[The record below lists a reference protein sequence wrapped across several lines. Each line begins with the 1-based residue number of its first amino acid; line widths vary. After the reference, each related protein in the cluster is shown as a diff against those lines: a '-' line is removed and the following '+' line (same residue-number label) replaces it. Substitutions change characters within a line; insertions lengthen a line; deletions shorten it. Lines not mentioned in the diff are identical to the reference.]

1 MAHDFAQAGEL
12 FHTHHPDTIAAPP
25 FYLYCHAIE
34 LSLKSFLIVRGT
46 SERELRRI
54 GHDLEAGLEAA
65 SSQGLGEVASLPGE
79 EQAAIRVMN
88 QYYQG
93 KELEY
98 LVTGFKSYPTL
109 NLLHS
114 CATKLICAIE
124 PYLRTQLALRPTSG
138 CS

>member
-1 MAHDFAQAGEL
+1 MARDFTRAGEL

-34 LSLKSFLIVRGT
+34 LSLKSFLIVCGT
-46 SERELRRI
+46 TERHLRRI

-65 SSQGLGEVASLPGE
+65 SSRGLGEVASLLAE
-79 EQAAIRVMN
+79 EHAAIRVMN
-88 QYYQG
+88 PYYRG

-98 LVTGFKSYPTL
+98 LVTGFRSYPTL
-109 NLLHS
+109 DLLQS
-114 CATKLICAIE
+114 CATKLVSAIE
-124 PYLRTQLALRPTSG
+124 PYLRTQLARRPTSR